1 MIKSLVSIHFDVNE
15 WAKKNDYEM
24 TETSFIIK
32 LTERGNKGMK
42 GNFLIIL
49 GLMILLWMPSLSSG
63 GEVYKWVDE
72 KGTVHL
78 TDDPENIPEKYG
90 HDLEIIT
97 VPDKY
102 AEPTLPPEKIAL
114 PPVTEPERPKTKPEE
129 PPSGFIPFEKFK
141 YLTEGMTEAEVLMR
155 VGQPTQIV
163 GDEVDTRARLGRS
176 GFFKRESL
184 VKKYYYIGDANLGE
198 RTTVVT
204 FSNGRIRRIERIF
217 PPTW

>member
-1 MIKSLVSIHFDVNE
+1 MGCVPIFKE
-15 WAKKNDYEM
+15 KDYEM
-24 TETSFIIK
+24 AKTSFIIK
-32 LTERGNKGMK
+32 VKERGNKAMERY
-42 GNFLIIL
+42 LPITL

-63 GEVYKWVDE
+63 GEVYKWVDQ

-78 TDDPENIPEKYG
+78 TDDPTNIPENYEDQIK
-90 HDLEIIT
+90 IIT

-102 AEPTLPPEKIAL
+102 AEPTLPPEKIAF

-129 PPSGFIPFEKFK
+129 PPSGFIPFSKFK

-163 GDEVDTRARLGRS
+163 GDQVITRARVGRS
-176 GFFKRESL
+176 GLFKRESL

-198 RTTVVT
+198 RTTIVT
-204 FSNGRIRRIERIF
+204 ISNGRVQRIERIF